1 MSCYII
7 NEKTANAV
15 VSSLVEMQRVHES
28 EADGFLD
35 MMMKLNTRSVNER
48 YDEDSAAPVYHYEKQ
63 ETGLQDEKNPRA
75 ILQAVTN
82 IAHYLYQVSEAKGA
96 EDTLIFRMLNT
107 LRDDLTDIFKTAL
120 VKEGYPEE
128 GLRGK
133 KYYELP
139 YSDECSWGLD

>member
-1 MSCYII
+1 
-7 NEKTANAV
+7 
-15 VSSLVEMQRVHES
+15 
-28 EADGFLD
+28 
-35 MMMKLNTRSVNER
+35 
-48 YDEDSAAPVYHYEKQ
+48 
-63 ETGLQDEKNPRA
+63 TGLQDEKNPRA

-96 EDTLIFRMLNT
+96 EDTLIFRILNT

-133 KYYELP
+133 KYYDLP